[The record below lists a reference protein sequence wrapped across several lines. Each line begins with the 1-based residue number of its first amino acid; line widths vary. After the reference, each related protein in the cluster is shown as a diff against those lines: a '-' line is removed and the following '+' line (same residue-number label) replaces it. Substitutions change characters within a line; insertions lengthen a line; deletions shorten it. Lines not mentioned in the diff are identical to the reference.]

1 MEESS
6 RHMDRRSKEIFE
18 RQNMPGLVAA
28 QKTAHNCYS
37 VGKIWS
43 VFLVVTSVAVP
54 VAINVVLSLFDI
66 DILNGCL
73 IFASFLCLIVSEF
86 IRTRIKKWK
95 FYGAGMQQYFDEFV
109 FGLKNSCKK
118 YIYPQKLSL
127 YERLKLMKRFD
138 KRNDESF
145 RDWYSDFSALP
156 YEEAVYQ
163 CQKQNIRW
171 EMSAKKTYLVV
182 LIIMSAVIII
192 GIVIN
197 AILQR
202 MNVWVMVAVLLTLVP
217 VATFLYNAIK
227 KLCEDV
233 KSRNSLYLHIESM
246 EEKHSPEELWDEIE
260 ELQVEIFDY
269 RKQAYLVPD
278 WFHKLFRHGKQKEED
293 NYAENLSKE
302 RR

>member
-1 MEESS
+1 
-6 RHMDRRSKEIFE
+6 MDRRSKEIFE

-171 EMSAKKTYLVV
+171 EMSAKKH
-182 LIIMSAVIII
+182 I
-192 GIVIN
+192 
-197 AILQR
+197 
-202 MNVWVMVAVLLTLVP
+202 W
-217 VATFLYNAIK
+217 
-227 KLCEDV
+227 LC
-233 KSRNSLYLHIESM
+233 
-246 EEKHSPEELWDEIE
+246 
-260 ELQVEIFDY
+260 
-269 RKQAYLVPD
+269 
-278 WFHKLFRHGKQKEED
+278 
-293 NYAENLSKE
+293 
-302 RR
+302 

>member
-1 MEESS
+1 
-6 RHMDRRSKEIFE
+6 MDRRSKEIFE

-118 YIYPQKLSL
+118 YIYRRNFDHCLLHILFQYICIYTFHHNRKRVLL
-127 YERLKLMKRFD
+127 YPMGALLLLEGRLLKCNQVL
-138 KRNDESF
+138 RNPVSVHMPHIPP
-145 RDWYSDFSALP
+145 ALP
-156 YEEAVYQ
+156 TSY
-163 CQKQNIRW
+163 C
-171 EMSAKKTYLVV
+171 LVV
-182 LIIMSAVIII
+182 D
-192 GIVIN
+192 IN
-197 AILQR
+197 NILSSL
-202 MNVWVMVAVLLTLVP
+202 VFSLVP
-217 VATFLYNAIK
+217 VTPPS
-227 KLCEDV
+227 C
-233 KSRNSLYLHIESM
+233 HIVT
-246 EEKHSPEELWDEIE
+246 P
-260 ELQVEIFDY
+260 
-269 RKQAYLVPD
+269 
-278 WFHKLFRHGKQKEED
+278 
-293 NYAENLSKE
+293 
-302 RR
+302 